1 MTTTTLPLTNQAQAM
16 LKELQRQSGVLSAQ
30 VDQVVQQEAAKLQST
45 QSTQATGQTT
55 TAMDCDVL
63 EKILLNAMPQ
73 QTQLIQRAKS
83 CGMKHHPDNTNG
95 RFLTQILSMRIEKE
109 TAVAYNPPSVG
120 HAPVRKDPLYATFT
134 LAPNADVMLLFNARD
149 VDNNGNPLLMK
160 IVARDSADLTK
171 LDLKKYRTDP
181 NGTQPDIV
189 RVKDGASYVET
200 KDIDETEFSFGDP
213 LKQVSLDK
221 SGDEISTSVWVRPE
235 NTSKTNVFHQMR
247 NPQGLIVPNLSQPL
261 PQFNRV
267 QTGDNLDTTAVK
279 TFDERIRLTMSAKS
293 TLPAGTWL
301 DEQNAGAH
309 VDVGLAVDRGLIFE
323 PGSKATVA
331 LSGAANANV
340 TVDVEKTDAHLLG
353 NASTQTAASVGPS
366 YSLRQILSTTLSRSS
381 SAQANGSDRNDSS
394 RRVVDV
400 VFSDAASRMIGNK
413 ALNPMGDVVVPESE
427 LTNMKL
433 TCTAKPMQNPADPQS
448 DGARVSL
455 VVGDGFLSGADF
467 SGYKIVAGFRDENG
481 AWQEQTRTVGG
492 AQSKKEAFTFDVGD
506 FDDQQKKNA
515 NLEIRLFNKDGVP
528 AQRVLVPFREIFWGN

>member
-30 VDQVVQQEAAKLQST
+30 VDQVVQQEAQKLQST
-45 QSTQATGQTT
+45 QSPTQTT
-55 TAMDCDVL
+55 AAMDCDVL
-63 EKILLNAMPQ
+63 EKILLSAMPA

-109 TAVAYNPPSVG
+109 TAVVYNPPAIG
-120 HAPVRKDPLYATFT
+120 HTPVRTDPLYATFT

-200 KDIDETEFSFGDP
+200 KDIDETEFAFGDP

-221 SGDEISTSVWVRPE
+221 GGDEISTSVWVRPE
-235 NTSKTNVFHQMR
+235 NTNKTNVFHQTR
-247 NPQGLIVPNLSQPL
+247 NAQGLIVPNFTQPL

-267 QTGDNLDTTAVK
+267 QVGDNLDTTAVK

-293 TLPAGTWL
+293 TLPAGVWL
-301 DEQNAGAH
+301 DENQVGAH

-323 PGSKATVA
+323 PGSKAVVG
-331 LSGAANANV
+331 LGGAANANV
-340 TVDVEKTDAHLLG
+340 IVDVDKTDAHLLG
-353 NASTQTAASVGPS
+353 NASTQTAATVNAGS
-366 YSLRQILSTTLSRSS
+366 SLRQILSSTLTRTS
-381 SAQANGSDRNDSS
+381 SAQANGSDQQQTT

-400 VFSDAASRMIGNK
+400 VYSDAAARIIGNK
-413 ALNPMGDVVVPESE
+413 ALNPMGDVVVPQAE

-433 TCTAKPMQNPADPQS
+433 GCTAKPMQNPADPQS
-448 DGARVSL
+448 DGARISL
-455 VVGDGFLSGADF
+455 VVGDAFLSGADF

-492 AQSKKEAFTFDVGD
+492 PQSKKEAFTFDVGD

-515 NLEIRLFNKDGVP
+515 NVELRLFNKDGVP
-528 AQRVLVPFREIFWGN
+528 AQRVLVPFREIHWGT